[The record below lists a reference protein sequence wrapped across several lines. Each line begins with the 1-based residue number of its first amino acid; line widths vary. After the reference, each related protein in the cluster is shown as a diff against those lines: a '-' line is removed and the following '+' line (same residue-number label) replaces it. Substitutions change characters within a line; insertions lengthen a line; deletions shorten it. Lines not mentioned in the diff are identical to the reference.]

1 MKLNLQEKI
10 QKSIEVKDTIEDK
23 SFSLL
28 RLFGYIL
35 LVFSLIDYIAI
46 LIPLHLTDPTWELQ
60 TIGQLVDHVWAP
72 LLGLILV
79 FFYTKKRWVSPR
91 EIRILQC
98 LSWFSLFLGLVY
110 ILMLPL
116 GINNSLTIYLSNNNQ
131 ITNQAAQQTHLL
143 QKLNQ
148 QLNAANTP
156 NQLKTIAKI
165 INPQSDTQLKVPP
178 QELKNQL
185 SQRIQTAEKNVS
197 NTANTIKQQQ
207 SIKLMKDAVR
217 INLETLLSGVC
228 LIIVWNLTCWVR
240 VINKYLN

>member
-1 MKLNLQEKI
+1 MKLNLQEKT

-35 LVFSLIDYIAI
+35 LVFSLIDYLAI

-60 TIGQLVDHVWAP
+60 TIGQLVDHV
-72 LLGLILV
+72 
-79 FFYTKKRWVSPR
+79 
-91 EIRILQC
+91 
-98 LSWFSLFLGLVY
+98 SWFSLFLGLVY

-185 SQRIQTAEKNVS
+185 SQRIQTAKKNVS
-197 NTANTIKQQQ
+197 NTANVIKQQQ
-207 SIKLMKDAVR
+207 STKLLKDSVR
-217 INLETLLSGVC
+217 INLETLLAGVC
-228 LIIVWNLTCWVR
+228 LIIVWNLTRWVR

>member
-35 LVFSLIDYIAI
+35 LVFSLIDYLAI

-207 SIKLMKDAVR
+207 STKLLKDAVR
-217 INLETLLSGVC
+217 INLETLLAGVC
-228 LIIVWNLTCWVR
+228 LIIVWNLTSWVR

>member
-1 MKLNLQEKI
+1 MKLNQQEKI

-28 RLFGYIL
+28 RLVGYIL

-46 LIPLHLTDPTWELQ
+46 LIPPHLTDPTWELQ
-60 TIGQLVDHVWAP
+60 TAGLFVDHIWAP
-72 LLGLILV
+72 LLGLVLI

-91 EIRILQC
+91 EITILRC
-98 LSWFSLFLGLVY
+98 LSWLSFFLGLVY
-110 ILMLPL
+110 LLMLPL
-116 GINNSLTIYLSNNNQ
+116 GINNSLTIYFNNSNQ

-148 QLNAANTP
+148 QLNAATTAD
-156 NQLKTIAKI
+156 QLKTIAKI
-165 INPQSDTQLKVPP
+165 INPQSDTQLKTPP

-185 SQRIQTAEKNVS
+185 SQRIQAAEKNVS
-197 NTANTIKQQQ
+197 NTAKVVKQQQ

-217 INLETLLSGVC
+217 VNLGELLAGVC
-228 LIIVWNLTCWVR
+228 LITIWNLTRWVR
-240 VINKYLN
+240 ILEIYVN